1 MEPNF
6 VLCDLA
12 LEVFQIPEPS
22 PAPAFGS
29 GINNSTL
36 EGSVNLT
43 INFVNALIT
52 LVFSFY
58 YINVSVV
65 MNEYG

>member
-1 MEPNF
+1 MLIYAWNYQPHCSKFRDDLDTVPKSVLCMEPNF

-29 GINNSTL
+29 GINNSIV
-36 EGSVNLT
+36 GHS
-43 INFVNALIT
+43 
-52 LVFSFY
+52 
-58 YINVSVV
+58 
-65 MNEYG
+65 